1 MRIAVWHNLPSG
13 GGKRALFHQVKGLV
27 ERGHEVEIWCPPV
40 ADRAFLPLGPRMA
53 EHVVSLSWQERE
65 APGRVGA
72 VIQSY
77 RNVVGKLR
85 AMEEHCR
92 RCAEEINSKGFDVLC
107 AHSCQFFRMSAIG
120 RFVRL
125 PKVIYQHEP
134 DRDLYE
140 ASPRLPWLA
149 LPSPRGS
156 SWAPRTI
163 GRFVKDLVRVQALR
177 IRAREERESAAAFG
191 QILVNS
197 FYSRESVLRAYGL
210 EARVCYLGVENG
222 IFRALGLPR
231 DRVVVG
237 LGAIHQSK
245 GIETAIQ
252 AVASIPEPQ
261 RPALVW
267 IGNFAVAAYLRDLN
281 QQADSLRVKFVS
293 RVGISDDDLVE
304 SLNRAAVMVYT
315 SRLEPFGLAP
325 LEANLCETPVVAIA
339 EGGVRETIV
348 DGLNGILVPDRNPA
362 LIGKALAK
370 IVDNPAWR
378 RRLGEQARA
387 QVIEKWGWPRSIEH
401 LEGYLMEE
409 IEKSGS
415 RGNR

>member
-27 ERGHEVEIWCPPV
+27 ERGHEVESWCPPV
-40 ADRAFLPLGPRMA
+40 ADRAFLPLGPLVA

-65 APGRVGA
+65 ARGRAGA
-72 VIQSY
+72 IIQSY
-77 RNVVGKLR
+77 RY
-85 AMEEHCR
+85 H
-92 RCAEEINSKGFDVLC
+92 
-107 AHSCQFFRMSAIG
+107 
-120 RFVRL
+120 
-125 PKVIYQHEP
+125 HEP

-156 SWAPRTI
+156 SWAPRAI

-210 EARVCYLGVENG
+210 EARVCYLGVESG

-281 QQADSLRVKFVS
+281 QQADSLRVKFVP

-315 SRLEPFGLAP
+315 SRLEPFGFAP

-339 EGGVRETIV
+339 EGGVRESIV
-348 DGLNGILVPDRNPA
+348 DGLNGILVPDRNPD
-362 LIGKALAK
+362 LIGKTLAK
-370 IVDNPAWR
+370 ILDDPAWA

-387 QVIEKWGWPRSIEH
+387 QAIEKWRWPRSIER

-415 RGNR
+415 HGDR